1 MDREEYLCASIKVQL
16 EVAVKSYS
24 EHSLKRHYSLNI
36 VSALAIALSQVQEQ
50 DRV

>member
-1 MDREEYLCASIKVQL
+1 MSIYMFPSKSNFQL

-24 EHSLKRHYSLNI
+24 EHSFKRHCSLNI
-36 VSALAIALSQVQEQ
+36 VFALAIALSQVQEQ